1 MVFESL
7 FQCTYPVATYPV
19 EFRTHPTIP
28 ELEASYCGVV
38 RCKHEDGLVHNY
50 TSKSAA
56 HIVFEC
62 WTGEELKPFTNM
74 RFKNLNSYDTS
85 YENLEILVLHC
96 PIRIA
101 NEKKFLENTV
111 DQMLI
116 REELF
121 GHKRDMVDY
130 FTQLGIA
137 QRYIKAWQKVSPQHK
152 AKQFK
157 NEMV

>member
-1 MVFESL
+1 LVFESL

-19 EFRTHPTIP
+19 EFKTHPTIP

-38 RCKHEDGLVHNY
+38 RCKNDDDKVDYYSH
-50 TSKSAA
+50 KSTA

-62 WTGEELKPFTNM
+62 WSGSELLPYTNL
-74 RFKNLNSYDTS
+74 RYKNLNVYDTS

-96 PIRIA
+96 PDRIA
-101 NEKKFLENTV
+101 KEKKFMENTV

-121 GHKRDMVDY
+121 GHKRDMEDY
-130 FTQLGIA
+130 FKELGIA

-152 AKQFK
+152 SKQFK
-157 NEMV
+157 GEPV